1 MARAPDAKEQEA
13 KALYKKGM
21 KLIDISKQLEIP
33 EGTVRRW
40 KCTHKWDSERS
51 ENKTNVRKKPGAPK
65 NNKNA
70 IGHGAP
76 DNNKNAEK
84 HGLFTKWLPEE
95 TVKIIGEM
103 ASTNPLDLLWNNI
116 LLQQAAIL
124 RAQNIMHVTDKN
136 EIIKEVTRTKEKIKD
151 RKTDKTTTTESEIE
165 TEYAFQFAWD
175 RQATYLSA
183 QSRAYTTLNSM
194 IKQYDEMLHKDWD
207 MATEEQKAR
216 IEALKK
222 QAGNG
227 QVNTENTGIVLMP
240 DILPEDGGHDE

>member
-1 MARAPDAKEQEA
+1 
-13 KALYKKGM
+13 
-21 KLIDISKQLEIP
+21 
-33 EGTVRRW
+33 
-40 KCTHKWDSERS
+40 
-51 ENKTNVRKKPGAPK
+51 
-65 NNKNA
+65 
-70 IGHGAP
+70 
-76 DNNKNAEK
+76 
-84 HGLFTKWLPEE
+84 LPEE

-136 EIIKEVTRTKEKIKD
+136 EVIKEVTRTKEKIKD

-194 IKQYDEMLHKDWD
+194 IKQYDEMLHKNWD

-227 QVNTENTGIVLMP
+227 PVNTENTGIVLMP
-240 DILPEDGGHDE
+240 DILPEDGGNDE